1 MTTDLPQ
8 DIRLW
13 FLSAPLET
21 GQLSQDV
28 PLPVS
33 HDASKRKLVR
43 DVDGTWAMTSD
54 GRAVLNS
61 LLND

>member
-1 MTTDLPQ
+1 MKDLPR

-13 FLSAPLET
+13 FLTAPLET
-21 GQLSQDV
+21 GLLSQDI

-33 HDASKRKLVR
+33 HDALKLGLVR
-43 DVDGTWAMTSD
+43 DVDGTWMLTAS
-54 GRAVLNS
+54 GRGILNQ